1 MKLLNIL
8 TEQKGI
14 AAADATIKYLREKVY
29 PKLSDADM
37 DVFVVEMCKHFDCTP
52 PAYRLNEED
61 YYTKFKD
68 EEAKL
73 QNAFDQYSSKY
84 NLQVSHFIAHSN
96 GDKAMIKVIAR
107 NEDQIPEADWA
118 KITNF
123 VESQIKNLGFA
134 GIKRTE
140 SSNYYEEEDDRTIY
154 PTLKYTV
161 NI

>member
-1 MKLLNIL
+1 MRLLNIL
-8 TEQKGI
+8 TEDKGLE
-14 AAADATIKYLREKVY
+14 AATTVIKYLREKVY
-29 PKLSDADM
+29 PNLSDDDM
-37 DVFVVEMCKHFDCTP
+37 DKFVVEMCNHLDCTP
-52 PAYRLNEED
+52 PSYRLNEED
-61 YYTKFKD
+61 YYTKFKE

-73 QNAFDQYSSKY
+73 QNAFDQYSTKY

-107 NEDQIPEADWA
+107 NQDQIPEADWA

-134 GIKRTE
+134 GIKRT
-140 SSNYYEEEDDRTIY
+140 SNSNYYEEEDDRTIY